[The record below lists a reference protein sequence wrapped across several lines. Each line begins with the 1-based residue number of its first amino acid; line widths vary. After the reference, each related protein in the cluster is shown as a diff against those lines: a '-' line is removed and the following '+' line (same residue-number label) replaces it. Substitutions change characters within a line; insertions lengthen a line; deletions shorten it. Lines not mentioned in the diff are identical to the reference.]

1 MRKLLI
7 YSVAILFTSGCAT
20 SMVSIPPTYD
30 IDLTQSPATGTATTK
45 ELGETLVSAL
55 CSRQTD
61 SWRIS
66 DYGFG
71 EDNQTYSLAESFKIT
86 PFLFPSQVLK
96 PIGKSKDGVPFFV
109 ATQGTEGIHPWRK
122 PVTGTPTQFNIF
134 CEKNGELYVN
144 CVPLGTPFE
153 KSLKALDLDGWAEKD
168 IYVDLS
174 YPSLQQELIY
184 NGRIDNDI
192 KFVYRELATQ
202 LNGGAIMRS
211 PFQQDVQYDL
221 NESDVIGFKGMR
233 LKVIEATNTKINYE
247 VIRHFPID
255 CAQQI

>member
-55 CSRQTD
+55 CSRHTD

-66 DYGFG
+66 ELGLG
-71 EDNQTYSLAESFKIT
+71 EDDVQFKLSDRVT
-86 PFLFPSQVLK
+86 MWNFPSQVLK
-96 PIGKSKDGVPFFV
+96 PKGTTSNGLKIFV
-109 ATQGTEGIHPWRK
+109 ATVGSQGLPGSRK
-122 PVTGTPTQFNIF
+122 PIDGSGGLYNSF
-134 CEKNGELYVN
+134 CEKEGVLHFMCNSLN
-144 CVPLGTPFE
+144 SSPFVDIA
-153 KSLKALDLDGWAEKD
+153 KAEGKEGWAERAK
-168 IYVDLS
+168 YVDLN

-202 LNGGAIMRS
+202 PNGGAIMRS